1 MSGTIAIDFGT
12 ARTKLAFRPPGGGR
26 PELMR
31 FAEDRP
37 FAPSLFY
44 LPPGDGPALWGDDAE
59 DMLSEDPAGVLVALK
74 RDMSRP
80 KVRANARSE
89 APTALLACLLADL
102 RERAGQ
108 QVAHLGGRP
117 PGRAALTAPAL
128 FGPDEEGLL
137 REAALAA
144 GFEEAE
150 VVSEPEAAA
159 RAWLAETGEA
169 ADEVIVLD
177 CGGGTVDWAWL
188 RRRDGIFRLVA
199 DCPPDGR
206 RDVGGHDVD
215 EALLEAVREAL
226 TGDAEAL
233 REIEAERPRYLA
245 RVRGIKESVGQG
257 RAPRPLRVG
266 RREVALDAARV
277 QAAAEAWLVTRTLE
291 GLLWFFGPG
300 ACGAAAA
307 RPRGGGASG
316 AAGGRQRPAARPRAG
331 RGGAGLSNHPLGSG
345 GLRRGAGRGGRGR
358 RGVPHA

>member
-1 MSGTIAIDFGT
+1 MSGTVAIDFGT

-44 LPPGDGPALWGDDAE
+44 LPPDDGPALWGDDAE

-74 RDMSRP
+74 RALSRP

-89 APTALLACLLADL
+89 APTALLARLLADL
-102 RERAGQ
+102 RARAGQ

-117 PGRAALTAPAL
+117 PRRAALTAPAL
-128 FGPDEEGLL
+128 FGPDEEQLL

-188 RRRDGIFRLVA
+188 RGSVA
-199 DCPPDGR
+199 K
-206 RDVGGHDVD
+206 
-215 EALLEAVREAL
+215 L
-226 TGDAEAL
+226 
-233 REIEAERPRYLA
+233 
-245 RVRGIKESVGQG
+245 
-257 RAPRPLRVG
+257 
-266 RREVALDAARV
+266 
-277 QAAAEAWLVTRTLE
+277 
-291 GLLWFFGPG
+291 
-300 ACGAAAA
+300 
-307 RPRGGGASG
+307 
-316 AAGGRQRPAARPRAG
+316 
-331 RGGAGLSNHPLGSG
+331 GAG
-345 GLRRGAGRGGRGR
+345 
-358 RGVPHA
+358 